1 MEAQPMDILP
11 FVNWP
16 IWLEATLVIIG
27 FIFVI
32 SLVCQLIGLLA
43 FNHFNKRFRK

>member
-1 MEAQPMDILP
+1 MDILN

-16 IWLEATLVIIG
+16 LWLEATLVIIG

-32 SLVCQLIGLLA
+32 SLVCQIIGLLA
-43 FNHFNKRFRK
+43 FNHFNKQITKRFGK